1 MNTINDKT
9 PGVRATQ
16 AQQGELPF
24 QVLNERE
31 MRQFYLNEARMMC
44 PTATEARSEKARLEI
59 LQVRVRRLI
68 KMFTDLHNFQ
78 WNEGV
83 RQMQIGYG
91 IYMMEHSISSKERRN
106 VNDAWAQ
113 RLSAIVG
120 MQSYNDLVN
129 HMLMHYTRQGRDL
142 EQLLAAYSADGFGT
156 EKCGDDGSL

>member
-1 MNTINDKT
+1 
-9 PGVRATQ
+9 
-16 AQQGELPF
+16 
-24 QVLNERE
+24 
-31 MRQFYLNEARMMC
+31 MMC

-129 HMLMHYTRQGRDL
+129 HMLMHYTRQGIMSHRDNMWMRVL
-142 EQLLAAYSADGFGT
+142 R
-156 EKCGDDGSL
+156 

>member
-91 IYMMEHSISSKERRN
+91 IYMMQEIEKMFPAVKEICLDTPVWNIRTN
-106 VNDAWAQ
+106 SFYPKQ
-113 RLSAIVG
+113 G
-120 MQSYNDLVN
+120 
-129 HMLMHYTRQGRDL
+129 YTEYKRDSEFVYYTKTL
-142 EQLLAAYSADGFGT
+142 
-156 EKCGDDGSL
+156 